1 MGLGVYMV
9 GLSIHE
15 RKNSKIRTI
24 DIFRHFH
31 AHFDKPEL
39 VDPVLEIAHETFK
52 HIYSVWHSKWVV
64 KEPHHG
70 EGELM
75 PESICRFLV
84 RRLPDML

>member
-1 MGLGVYMV
+1 
-9 GLSIHE
+9 
-15 RKNSKIRTI
+15 
-24 DIFRHFH
+24 
-31 AHFDKPEL
+31 L

-84 RRLPDML
+84 RKLPDML